1 VSKADI
7 CLAALLAFGRFLG
20 ARFFRR
26 WLGGRKFDDY
36 LAGYRVGE
44 PELLALV
51 FEMLAERVENVD
63 HEGPRVDDLLEVRPF
78 ADEAESAAEALEAG
92 IFHPAV
98 LRNELLLMTRLDA
111 EPHDIECR
119 HVILPTVGIKI
130 ALNFCHAQA
139 SKDRQA
145 PMPKRPDAREGK
157 AGANS
162 AAHDASF

>member
-1 VSKADI
+1 MSKADI

-78 ADEAESAAEALEAG
+78 ADEAERV
-92 IFHPAV
+92 FAV
-98 LRNELLLMTRLDA
+98 LTSDPPRKPL
-111 EPHDIECR
+111 
-119 HVILPTVGIKI
+119 
-130 ALNFCHAQA
+130 
-139 SKDRQA
+139 
-145 PMPKRPDAREGK
+145 RPGFFIPRCCAMNR
-157 AGANS
+157 S
-162 AAHDASF
+162 